1 MTRAIGA
8 GMARTGAALLIVALV
23 VGLTTCAWAK
33 PDPRIVNP
41 SAVDKNGDKI
51 SDSFAAKVADRS
63 MATVQADGV
72 TYADLI
78 VCLDHAPNAADVGAI
93 QSLGGN
99 VPDSWKDLV
108 YAIHVQIP
116 ITRDRTE
123 QTLDLIKQ
131 RCPGVVLVEENAR
144 SQAHLYLSTQQE
156 GARTAWAAGYAG
168 ATNISVAIMDTGI
181 TSSHADLPGP
191 FPNKVL
197 AWDDEVGG
205 TLTPADFAEHGSHV
219 AGIVAGTGASAG
231 LAQPGSTGWVY
242 VTHDLYFNPTANN
255 GWMQRFPIDTRSYG
269 GNATIRGW
277 LKWTDNMGGAY
288 SIGHSLY
295 TSGSTWL
302 AGALIANNGA
312 QPLQTTY
319 AALPAGQYDWRYF
332 ALPYCTVA
340 NNNNSPTWALI
351 DAPMSAIGDGFNL
364 MCGVAP
370 VCKLVGVKVLDNNG
384 SGTSNDF
391 LDGLTWIVNNAAQ
404 YNIKVINM
412 SMGFTSVIGS
422 VDTAVKSAVITNNL
436 VVVASSGNTRSWPSP
451 TTVGSP
457 ASCSAA
463 IAVGAISHIDK
474 VTNYSTYGAN
484 GTSKPDVV
492 AYGGTGVSGGDRA
505 ILSVDSSDGDRNVD
519 YSDGSEQ
526 NYPEAWQ
533 EDDYRGMQGTSMA
546 GPQVAGEAALVI
558 QALGVP
564 TPAIGIKAIIEM
576 TCTETNQTAE
586 VAPNPTLNRG
596 NKDTSEGYGRVNM
609 EAAIEM
615 LTMAHTVGGQGDS
628 ATLAA
633 TSTDNRVFNRNC
645 WARQVSLSKNTAYQF
660 DLDTP
665 AGGDFDLYLYSG
677 LTTNDGST
685 SSGSIGDPIIEAKSV
700 GAGVGVDEKINY
712 SCCMDGIYFIIVKR
726 VSGSGTFTLTSQSY
740 SFSDVPP
747 SHTFHGAIEAML
759 SNAITGGCAANG
771 DCPDT
776 YCPTSNVTRGQM
788 SAFICKAW
796 GKTQLAN
803 PVATFTDVPTSHL
816 FYGWVERLVDAP
828 SWGGVAVT
836 GGCGGPP
843 LIYCP
848 TNNVTRGQMAAFL
861 CKAAGQTWLAN
872 PTPTFG
878 DVPTS
883 HLFYGWIERVA
894 DAPSW
899 PGGAVTTGCG
909 GGNYCPT
916 TNVTRGQMAQFLC
929 RAAGIPF

>member
-1 MTRAIGA
+1 
-8 GMARTGAALLIVALV
+8 
-23 VGLTTCAWAK
+23 
-33 PDPRIVNP
+33 
-41 SAVDKNGDKI
+41 
-51 SDSFAAKVADRS
+51 
-63 MATVQADGV
+63 
-72 TYADLI
+72 
-78 VCLDHAPNAADVGAI
+78 
-93 QSLGGN
+93 
-99 VPDSWKDLV
+99 
-108 YAIHVQIP
+108 
-116 ITRDRTE
+116 
-123 QTLDLIKQ
+123 
-131 RCPGVVLVEENAR
+131 
-144 SQAHLYLSTQQE
+144 
-156 GARTAWAAGYAG
+156 
-168 ATNISVAIMDTGI
+168 
-181 TSSHADLPGP
+181 
-191 FPNKVL
+191 
-197 AWDDEVGG
+197 
-205 TLTPADFAEHGSHV
+205 
-219 AGIVAGTGASAG
+219 VAGTGAAAG

-242 VTHDLYFNPTANN
+242 VTHDLYFNPTANS
-255 GWMQRFPIDTRSYG
+255 GWVQRHPIDTRNYG
-269 GNATIRGW
+269 GAATIRGW
-277 LKWTDNMGGAY
+277 LKWTDNMGG
-288 SIGHSLY
+288 LY
-295 TSGSTWL
+295 NVGQDLRTSAGGFL
-302 AGALIANNGA
+302 ATAQTTNGGA

-319 AALPAGQYDWRYF
+319 ALLAPGQYDWRYF
-332 ALPYCTVA
+332 SLPYCTVN

-422 VDTAVKSAVITNNL
+422 VDTAVKNVVITNSL

-505 ILSVDSSDGDRNVD
+505 ILSVDTNDGDRNVD

-526 NYPEAWQ
+526 NYPEAWSQ
-533 EDDYRGMQGTSMA
+533 EDHYRGMQGTSMS

-564 TPAIGIKAIIEM
+564 TPAMGVKAIIEM

-586 VAPNPTLNRG
+586 VPPNPTLNRG

-609 EAAIEM
+609 EAAIEA
-615 LTMAHTVGGQGDS
+615 LTLSHTIGGPGGGD
-628 ATLAA
+628 TLAA

-645 WARQVSLSKNTAYQF
+645 WARQVTLSQDTAYQF
-660 DLDTP
+660 DLTTP

-700 GAGVGVDEKINY
+700 AAGVGVAEKINY
-712 SCCMDGIYFIIVKR
+712 SCCTSGIYFIIVKR
-726 VSGSGTFTLTSQSY
+726 VSGSGAFTLTSQSY
-740 SFSDVPP
+740 SFFDVPP
-747 SHTFHGAIEAML
+747 SHIFHGAIEAMY
-759 SNAITGGCAANG
+759 SNAITGGCAGNG
-771 DCPDT
+771 TCADS
-776 YCPTSNVTRGQM
+776 YCPTNNVTRGQM

-796 GKTQLAN
+796 GQAWLAN

-816 FYGWVERLVDAP
+816 FYGWVERLVDP
-828 SWGGVAVT
+828 LSWPTGAVT
-836 GGCGGPP
+836 GGCG
-843 LIYCP
+843 LNIYCP
-848 TNNVTRGQMAAFL
+848 ANNVTRGQMAAFL

-872 PTPTFG
+872 PTPTFS

-883 HLFYGWIERVA
+883 HPFYGWIERVA

-899 PGGAVTTGCG
+899 GGVAVTSGCG
-909 GGNYCPT
+909 DGSNYCPT